1 MSEPDRPQAP
11 VDEAAVR
18 VTAEEVAAGKDSIA
32 VPNEMVDEPAH
43 PVSHIPGRTQELA
56 LWIRVRQMNQSE
68 RVKLA
73 LRGNQE
79 ARLILLRDVSAQI
92 QRLVLQNPRITEE
105 EILTI
110 ANDRNTDEEILSLI
124 ADSRDWT
131 KVYSVRVALV
141 ENARTPV
148 AKALRLLAT
157 LGEKELA
164 RLAKSKAVPNVVAV
178 QARRLLF
185 QIREQRH

>member
-1 MSEPDRPQAP
+1 VSERDRPQPP

-18 VTAEEVAAGKDSIA
+18 AVAEQVVAGNDTIP
-32 VPNEMVDEPAH
+32 VPKEMVEEPQQ
-43 PVSHIPGRTQELA
+43 PVSRIPGRTQELA
-56 LWIRVRQMNQSE
+56 LWLRLRHMNQSE

-73 LRGNQE
+73 LRGNKE

-105 EILTI
+105 EILMI

-124 ADSRDWT
+124 ADSREWG
-131 KVYSVRVALV
+131 KIYAVRVALV
-141 ENARTPV
+141 ENARTPA

-164 RLAKSKAVPNVVAV
+164 RLGKSKSVPNVVAV
-178 QARRLLF
+178 QARRILV
-185 QIREQRH
+185 QMRAQRH